1 MKTVFLS
8 IKALICG
15 YICDFSHKM
24 CQKNVEFMLKKG
36 KSLSN
41 MPTVY
46 LAKFYEKRL
55 LKWHKLEKKLIYL
68 LFEA

>member
-8 IKALICG
+8 IKTLIYG
-15 YICDFSHKM
+15 YFCDFCYKT
-24 CQKNVEFMLKKG
+24 CQTNVDLRLKKA

-55 LKWHKLEKKLIYL
+55 SKWQKLEKKIIYL